1 MINHTFNGVNS
12 YTTTE
17 ETTISNKQVACKP
30 YKAVAAKSG
39 FEAWDVKSP
48 LVELEVVFGDSEGS
62 YPAGCKVYVRPF
74 LDVPGWIKEV
84 YTLNGQ
90 EISFIPK
97 DFIVA
102 STCQK
107 PVWQSAYPWWSTVPP
122 DYSVCS
128 GAAPV
133 PSVTSFTVTFRK

>member
-1 MINHTFNGVNS
+1 MK
-12 YTTTE
+12 
-17 ETTISNKQVACKP
+17 TTISNKQVACKP
-30 YKAVAAKSG
+30 YKVMAAKSG

-48 LVELEVVFGDSEGS
+48 LVELEVVFGDSEGDYS
-62 YPAGCKVYVRPF
+62 SGAKVYVRPF

-102 STCQK
+102 STQE
-107 PVWQSAYPWWSTVPP
+107 VTEFDTYPWSLEDEQP
-122 DYSVCS
+122 
-128 GAAPV
+128 AA
-133 PSVTSFTVTFRK
+133 SFTK

>member
-1 MINHTFNGVNS
+1 MINQFI
-12 YTTTE
+12 E

-30 YKAVAAKSG
+30 YKVTAAKSG
-39 FEAWDVKSP
+39 FEAWDIKSP
-48 LVELEVVFGDSEGS
+48 LVELEVVFGDSEGD
-62 YPAGCKVYVRPF
+62 YPVGAKVYVRPF

-102 STCQK
+102 STYQK
-107 PVWQSAYPWWSTVPP
+107 SVWQPPHSVWTSAYAT
-122 DYSVCS
+122 Y
-128 GAAPV
+128 PV
-133 PSVTSFTVTFRK
+133 PAVSFTK

>member
-1 MINHTFNGVNS
+1 MIHT
-12 YTTTE
+12 YTKTMK
-17 ETTISNKQVACKP
+17 TTISNKQVACKP

-48 LVELEVVFGDSEGS
+48 LVELEVVFGDSEGDYLPGS
-62 YPAGCKVYVRPF
+62 KVFVRPF

-102 STCQK
+102 STQE
-107 PVWQSAYPWWSTVPP
+107 VTEFDVYPWTHEAEEQP
-122 DYSVCS
+122 
-128 GAAPV
+128 A
-133 PSVTSFTVTFRK
+133 VTFTK

>member
-1 MINHTFNGVNS
+1 MINT
-12 YTTTE
+12 YTKTMK
-17 ETTISNKQVACKP
+17 TTISNKQVACKP
-30 YKAVAAKSG
+30 YKVTAAKSG

-48 LVELEVVFGDSEGS
+48 LVELEVVFGDSEDDYS
-62 YPAGCKVYVRPF
+62 AGAKVYIRPF

-102 STCQK
+102 STQE
-107 PVWQSAYPWWSTVPP
+107 VTEFNIYPWSSETEQPAV
-122 DYSVCS
+122 
-128 GAAPV
+128 
-133 PSVTSFTVTFRK
+133 SFTK